1 VAKVLE
7 SIGCTQVRI
16 DGNKIK
22 ACNPNGGDNRGAVC
36 VYIDEFWNTEDF
48 TRPEFQSKE
57 YRDIISFVEFIEGI
71 SFPKAIKHICSIC
84 GFDYYT
90 DTQEEQTP
98 AFMSW
103 LNFVESGKKPD
114 VENKLQ
120 PIPASVLNQFIQIP
134 VSKWIAE
141 GVDYQTQKEFNIGFD
156 AYSERITIPIY
167 DSTGEL
173 VGVKGRLFDSN
184 NSKDDKYIYL
194 YPCSKSRLLYG
205 LDKNYEQIKN
215 NKEVIVCEGE
225 KSVLK
230 LYSMGYKNAV
240 AIGSKTISETQ
251 AELLLRLSVPITLS
265 LDQDVSDEEIQCNVE
280 KLQYP
285 IATVPIYVIKDRF
298 GLLLNEKESPC
309 DDNEKWEELYK
320 DYKEKV

>member
-1 VAKVLE
+1 M
-7 SIGCTQVRI
+7 S
-16 DGNKIK
+16 GNTIK
-22 ACNPNGGDNRGAVC
+22 AANPDGDNRNAIC
-36 VYIDEFWNTEDF
+36 VYIDNNKYWNIENF
-48 TRPEFQSKE
+48 TRNDFQVKD
-57 YRDIISFVEFIEGI
+57 YRDIISFVEWIKDI
-71 SFPKAIKHICSIC
+71 SFPKSIKYICQIC

-90 DTQEEQTP
+90 DVHEEQTP
-98 AFMSW
+98 AFISW
-103 LNFVESGKKPD
+103 LSFVESGHKQETED
-114 VENKLQ
+114 KLH
-120 PIPASVLNQFIQIP
+120 PIPECVLNQFIQIP

-141 GVDYQTQKEFNIGFD
+141 GVNYQTQKEFSIGFD
-156 AYSERITIPIY
+156 VYSERITIPIY

-173 VGVKGRLFDSN
+173 VGVKGRLLDSSK
-184 NSKDDKYIYL
+184 SKDDKYIYL

-215 NKEVIVCEGE
+215 NNECIVVEGE

-251 AELLLRLSVPITLS
+251 AELLLRLSVPITLA

-298 GLLLNEKESPC
+298 GLLLNEKESPP
-309 DDNEKWEELYK
+309 DRAEIWEELYK
-320 DYKEKV
+320 DFRERI